1 MSIEFSELLPQ
12 TPNTNIDTETST
24 DTGIVINNDT
34 DANDFNKPLPLHI
47 ANLIEVRAGKAMP
60 FAREQMSAI
69 DKSPIK
75 APVAV
80 DFMGLTSDEQA
91 DRRHHGG
98 PLKAVHQLATATYE
112 KINTEFGLKVRVGTL
127 GENLTTAAVNG
138 LPEMDESN
146 VCIGDVF
153 QYGQDKING
162 TDNNSDSVQLRIV
175 QPRRP
180 CYKINDQIS
189 QFIKVPNIASWITK
203 QGIAG
208 WYFEVVRDG
217 MIDTDLPVY
226 LIERPYPFA
235 TLDKLWHLSNSKEKF
250 TANIIEPWLTIE
262 CLEESWK
269 VVLKKK
275 IQSN

>member
-1 MSIEFSELLPQ
+1 MSIEQIASSSKK
-12 TPNTNIDTETST
+12 NS
-24 DTGIVINNDT
+24 
-34 DANDFNKPLPLHI
+34 ADFNQHLPLHI
-47 ANLIEVRAGKAMP
+47 ANLVCVRAGKAMP

-69 DKSPIK
+69 DKAPIK

-80 DFMGLTSDEQA
+80 NFMGLSTDEQA

-98 PLKAVHQLATATYE
+98 PLKAVHQLATSTYD

-127 GENLTTAAVNG
+127 GENLTTEAVDG
-138 LPEMDESN
+138 LPAMDEST

-153 QYGQDKING
+153 QYGDEQVNG
-162 TDNNSDSVQLRIV
+162 SDSVQLRIV

-180 CYKINDQIS
+180 CYKINDQIG
-189 QFIKVPNIASWITK
+189 QFKLNKVPNIASWMTK

-217 MIDTDLPVY
+217 MINTDLPVY

-235 TLDKLWHLSNSKEKF
+235 TLEKLWQLSNSKEKF
-250 TANIIEPWLTIE
+250 DAEIIEPWLAIK
-262 CLEESWK
+262 CLEDSWK
-269 VVLKKK
+269 TVLAKK
-275 IQSN
+275 ISKG